1 MKSHIYMK
9 SYVYL
14 ISLRLIVVF
23 EPRLEQAASTL
34 PWRRGCDPPI
44 PPPRLIIV
52 LAPQLKLGDTKNE
65 ITHLYEIICLSDFT
79 AADCC
84 F

>member
-1 MKSHIYMK
+1 MK

-14 ISLRLIVVF
+14 ILPRLIVIF

-34 PWRRGCDPPI
+34 PWPRGCDTPF
-44 PPPRLIIV
+44 PPPRLIVV
-52 LAPQLKLGDTKNE
+52 LAPQLELGDTKNE
-65 ITHLYEIICLSDFT
+65 ITQLYEIIFLSDFA
-79 AADCC
+79 AADCH